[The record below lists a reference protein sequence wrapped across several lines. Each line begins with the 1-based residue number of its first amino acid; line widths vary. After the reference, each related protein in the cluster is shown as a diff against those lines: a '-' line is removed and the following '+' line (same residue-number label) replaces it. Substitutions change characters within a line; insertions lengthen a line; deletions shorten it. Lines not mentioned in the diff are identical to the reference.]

1 MDRAMSRSRSPT
13 RPRSPQR
20 PPGRNDNEDTHP
32 LARQR
37 TSFTLRTE
45 VNAKGNI
52 TNIVKLI
59 GMELISRAATAEV
72 AMACLDDN
80 DESHNISNATINGD
94 GTITK
99 SDGVVISANSVI
111 LRIIL

>member
-1 MDRAMSRSRSPT
+1 MNFATRNRSRSPV

-20 PPGRNDNEDTHP
+20 PSGRSNEIHP
-32 LARQR
+32 QARQR

-45 VNAKGNI
+45 VCAVGNI

-59 GMELISRAATAEV
+59 GMELIARAATAEV
-72 AMACLDDN
+72 GASCLDAD
-80 DESHNISNATINGD
+80 DQSHNLSNAVFHGD

-99 SDGVVISANSVI
+99 DDGTLIYSTAVV
-111 LRIIL
+111 LRIIM